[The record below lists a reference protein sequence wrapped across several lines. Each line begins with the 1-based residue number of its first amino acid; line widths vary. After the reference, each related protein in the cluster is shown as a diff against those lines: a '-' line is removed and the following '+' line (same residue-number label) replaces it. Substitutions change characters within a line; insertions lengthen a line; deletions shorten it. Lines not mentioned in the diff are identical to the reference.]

1 MIAVLTSTANLIVN
15 VLTVFMIVGGF
26 AIALPY
32 FKRKAINQSIEDLE
46 HALNAARER
55 IDAAEQTAQEAKT
68 EAQNCHIE
76 AERWRT
82 KYEESARYS
91 AAPAVA
97 HFERELS
104 EHRQQ
109 VAERHQAILEAAE
122 RAAVHQALQTEACKH
137 LAELV
142 SHNTAVIASIAN
154 KLDVDAP
161 SY

>member
-1 MIAVLTSTANLIVN
+1 VIAVITSTTNLIVN

-32 FKRKAINQSIEDLE
+32 FKRKVINQSIEDLE
-46 HALNAARER
+46 HALNAARQR

-76 AERWRT
+76 AERWRA
-82 KYEESARYS
+82 KYEESSRYS

-97 HFERELS
+97 HFERELAD
-104 EHRQQ
+104 HRHQ
-109 VAERHQAILEAAE
+109 VADRHQAILEAAE
-122 RAAVHQALQTEACKH
+122 RAAEHQALQTKACKN
-137 LAELV
+137 LADLV
-142 SHNTAVIASIAN
+142 SHNTAVIASIAR